1 MLSQST
7 KKNKNK
13 IKCQCEKEFHCHLFF
28 SKCSL
33 TPLFSFTS
41 VTWTD
46 HRRQQCM
53 INCCVKTKIPHFLSG
68 LWSGRACV
76 SYFIHHFTVVYP
88 CRCPHWRWVYDRT
101 SSLTL
106 HNAHTHTHIP
116 AFSDGCSTAMT
127 LAAIQII
134 AAVASTFTFTH
145 VAIVTVERSSCRV
158 SHTQWHVQTHAT
170 KL

>member
-68 LWSGRACV
+68 LSLLEWKSVCFLFHTSLHGCLSLQMSTLKVGLWSD
-76 SYFIHHFTVVYP
+76 FITDTP
-88 CRCPHWRWVYDRT
+88 QR
-101 SSLTL
+101 
-106 HNAHTHTHIP
+106 THTHP
-116 AFSDGCSTAMT
+116 SFLWWMQHSHDPRSDSNHRCRSFNIHLHPCCHSYSWAQQ
-127 LAAIQII
+127 LQ
-134 AAVASTFTFTH
+134 SLTH
-145 VAIVTVERSSCRV
+145 TVTRTDTRN
-158 SHTQWHVQTHAT
+158 
-170 KL
+170 

>member
-106 HNAHTHTHIP
+106 HNAHTHIP